1 MKTINQTREI
11 PVVGEYDVVV
21 CGGGPGGIMAAW
33 AAAKNGMKVAIIE
46 RYDFFGGMATN
57 AYVNPISVFNY
68 NGRRIND
75 GLPWKFV
82 ERLTEIGGAREEK
95 PLGNITFSPEK
106 YKLLAQRI
114 LLEEGVDLYLNSYIT
129 GVEMDGN
136 VLKYVIINNK
146 NGAEAL
152 SGKRFIDATGDS
164 DVTAMAGVPNQP
176 TTGKTQPPS
185 LIFMLANVDTDSL
198 PMIRHSQQGV
208 NYHDL
213 RIRDLFTKLREE
225 GTEEM
230 PPFGGPWY
238 CGILTKGIALVNM
251 TRMQANMISNREQ
264 TLASCTLREHAH
276 QYTELLRK
284 YIPEFKDAELIATG
298 IQTGVRETRRI
309 LGAHTLTGDEYL
321 SAQDFDDAV
330 ARGCHPVDIHA
341 ANSTQQ
347 RCSFMQDAGFVPYR
361 SLYSPEFPN
370 ILVAGRNLSAD
381 GVASASLRVMASVMG
396 IGQAAGVAA
405 ALSVKED
412 KPVSEVDTKELRE
425 ILLSYGTNLKN

>member
-1 MKTINQTREI
+1 MATIQQTREI
-11 PVVGEYDVVV
+11 PVIGEYDVVV

-33 AAAKNGMKVAIIE
+33 AAAKRGVKVAIIE
-46 RYDFFGGMATN
+46 RYDFLGGMATN

-75 GLPWKFV
+75 GLPWQFV
-82 ERLTEIGGAREEK
+82 ERLIEVGGAREEK

-106 YKLLAQRI
+106 YKLIAQRI
-114 LLEEGVDLYLNSYIT
+114 LLEEGVTLYLNSYIT
-129 GVEMDGN
+129 GIEMDGN
-136 VLKYVIINNK
+136 VIKYVIIDNK
-146 NGAEAL
+146 NGAEAIA
-152 SGKRFIDATGDS
+152 GKQFIDATGDS
-164 DVTAMAGVPNQP
+164 DLAAMAKVPMQP
-176 TTGKTQPPS
+176 MTGKTQPPS
-185 LIFMLANVDTDSL
+185 LIFMLANVDTDAL

-225 GTEEM
+225 GKEDM
-230 PPFGGPWY
+230 PTFGGPWY
-238 CGILTKGIALVNM
+238 CGIMAKGIALVNM
-251 TRMQANMISNREQ
+251 TRMQANMIDNRDQ

-276 QYTELLRK
+276 RYTELLRK

-321 SAQDFDDAV
+321 NAQDFEDAV
-330 ARGCHPVDIHA
+330 ARGCHPVDIHSA
-341 ANSTQQ
+341 KSTEQT
-347 RCSFMQDAGFVPYR
+347 CSFMKDAGFVPYR
-361 SLYSPEFPN
+361 SLYNPEFPN
-370 ILVAGRNLSAD
+370 LLVAGRNLSAD

-396 IGQAAGVAA
+396 IGQAVGTAA

-412 KPVSEVDTKELRE
+412 IPVSKVNTDELRD